1 MGVKQVKASSDSL
14 LVVQQ
19 HGKVFKCFNGSLNA
33 HLDKSLKVISY
44 FHEFSI
50 HNITRHKNVRAAQ
63 QAFGYVI
70 CEGQFA
76 VVEKHMFESVDV
88 YSLDKPDS

>member
-1 MGVKQVKASSDSL
+1 MGVKQVEASSDSL

-33 HLDKSLKVISY
+33 HLDKSLKVISD

-50 HNITRHKNVRAAQ
+50 HNITRHKNARANSLAQ

-70 CEGQFA
+70 CEGQFV
-76 VVEKHMFESVDV
+76 VVEQPMLESVDV
-88 YSLDKPDS
+88 